1 MFHHITRLQSAQ
13 PAILTGSLTS
23 ANRRFE
29 GRCDHL
35 YKTAL
40 IITLLPQSTS
50 HVQQMMNGVDAIEL
64 AKKVYS

>member
-1 MFHHITRLQSAQ
+1 MQRY
-13 PAILTGSLTS
+13 TS

-40 IITLLPQSTS
+40 IIILLPQSTS

-64 AKKVYS
+64 AKKVYSWKKNLNHFKSQV

>member
-1 MFHHITRLQSAQ
+1 MQRY
-13 PAILTGSLTS
+13 TS

-50 HVQQMMNGVDAIEL
+50 HVQQMMNGVDVIEL
-64 AKKVYS
+64 AKKVYSWKK